1 MINLTDRH
9 VVIIGGGMGIGLAAA
24 NLLLS
29 QGASVFVGDRDP
41 QSRERLPQGAGFQ
54 DTDATQPASVQ
65 GLFDSAERAMG
76 GIDGVFTTIGGAALG
91 SFEDLDLAAWRR
103 EIEFNLNSA
112 FVVGK
117 AALPFLKRGGGGSLV
132 FTSSGYALLAGVD
145 RAAYSASKAGLLAF
159 SRSLASIAAPQRT
172 RVNCIAPGPTDTP
185 RFRAMNGGDEGVERV
200 RAQMP
205 LGTIPTPG
213 DSANMAIFL
222 LSDAAAAI
230 TGQTIHVN
238 GGLVTP

>member
-1 MINLTDRH
+1 VINLADRH
-9 VVIIGGGMGIGLAAA
+9 ILVIGGGMGIGLAAA
-24 NLLLS
+24 KMLHA
-29 QGASVFVGDRDP
+29 QGAKVAVGDRD
-41 QSRERLPQGAGFQ
+41 STSVDRLPRAIAFQ
-54 DTDATQPASVQ
+54 ECDATDPGSV
-65 GLFDSAERAMG
+65 GEVFEAAEETMG
-76 GIDGVFTTIGGAALG
+76 RVDGVFTTIGGAALG
-91 SFEDLDLAAWRR
+91 PFEALDVADWKR
-103 EIEFNLNSA
+103 EIDFNLTSA
-112 FVVGK
+112 FVVGQ
-117 AALPFLKRGGGGSLV
+117 AALPFLARSGGGSIV

-145 RAAYSASKAGLLAF
+145 RAAYSASKAGVIAF
-159 SRSLASIAAPQRT
+159 SRSLAAIAAPQRT

-213 DSANMAIFL
+213 DSANLAIFL